1 MPEPMRIKTIEV
13 KGLFGRFNHTVN
25 LNLDERVTILHGPN
39 GVGKTVLL
47 KMVQAVFTKASGIA
61 NNFRFDDFTL
71 EGTKGERFQI
81 NMELILRSDGH
92 FGPSSPPPCHLI
104 ETQRLLRFEQAYAFS
119 ENAKVFQRV
128 VDCEKDLAD
137 YIREHMSN
145 YGRRSQ
151 ELDQTFPQRM
161 IKKKLLPLSVAQLK
175 QRLLDLEA
183 KQKGLMELGLL
194 DKTMTPP
201 FDPTV
206 LDELDAAGQRVM
218 TVYTFDMG
226 EKLEVLDDAA
236 QRCKLLLDCV
246 NQKFRHKR
254 IVLDREEGFRIQDDR
269 GQIIASGALSSGEQ
283 HEIVLLYDLIFGVQ
297 PGSLVLIDEPELSLH
312 VSWQKQFVPDLLAIA
327 KAVGIDVVL
336 ATHSPFIVGDRL
348 DLTVALDDGGQA
360 DVPA

>member
-25 LNLDERVTILHGPN
+25 LNLEERVTILHGPN

-47 KMVQAVFTKASGIA
+47 KMVQAALTKASGIA
-61 NNFRFDDFTL
+61 HSFRFDDFAV
-71 EGTKGERFQI
+71 EGTKGEKLRI
-81 NMELILRSDGH
+81 NSELIFRSTEN
-92 FGPSSPPPCHLI
+92 FGPTPLPPCHLI
-104 ETQRLLRFEQAYAFS
+104 ETQRLLRVHRSSLFS
-119 ENAKVFQRV
+119 ESAKIFERV

-137 YIREHMSN
+137 YIRQHMSH

-161 IKKKLLPLSVAQLK
+161 VKKKLQPLPVAELK
-175 QRLLDLEA
+175 KRLLALEA
-183 KQKGLMELGLL
+183 KQKGLMDLGLL
-194 DKTMTPP
+194 DKTVSPP
-201 FDPTV
+201 FDPTMLDD
-206 LDELDAAGQRVM
+206 LDEAGQRVM
-218 TVYTFDMG
+218 SVYVDDMG
-226 EKLEVLDDAA
+226 EKLKVLDEAA

-254 IVLDREEGFRIQDDR
+254 IVLDQEAGFQIQGAR
-269 GQIIASGALSSGEQ
+269 GKAINSSALSSGEQ
-283 HEIVLLYDLIFGVQ
+283 HEIVLLYDLLFGVE

-348 DLTVALDDGGQA
+348 DLTVALNDEEA
-360 DVPA
+360 AA